1 MADDFVSKPKKKKKN
16 AIDELTAKT
25 KAVKK
30 AKEEKAI
37 KKENATKK
45 SKASQPASKSK
56 KTSSDKPASKAKKTS
71 SDKPA
76 SKAKKTSSDKPATK
90 PKKTSS
96 GKPASKSKKTSS
108 DKSVSKSKKISS
120 DKSVSKSKKISSD
133 KSVGKSKKTSNEK
146 LSGRSKK
153 TLNEKPLRQEK
164 KTAKNVFKPKDHK
177 PKKQQNLNR
186 TKSVVVQSLE
196 HTFRRQ
202 NVLALVNDPV
212 YVPMKAKEMAVILDV
227 PKGKRSEL
235 YEILDELLLDGS
247 LEQDALGRYSISNQ
261 EKLQG
266 IYTANPKGFG
276 FVTVEGYEQ
285 DFYIN
290 PDNIN
295 GAFHKDTVEIAL
307 LPKSPEGKRREAKI
321 TKILGHELLQV
332 VGTYEKIGSFGFITP
347 DDPKIQQDIYI
358 PEHRELGAR
367 HGEKVLATISD
378 YGENGKQPEGI
389 VIELLGM
396 PDEPGTDILS
406 IVKAY
411 GIPSEFPDE
420 VMSQVN
426 EIPGTVTK
434 EQMRGRLDL
443 RDITMVT
450 IDGEDSKDLD
460 DAISL
465 QRDGDNYLLGVH
477 IADVSEYVREKS
489 PLDREALKRG
499 TSVYLTDRV
508 IPMLP
513 KALSNGICSLNE
525 GVDRLAL
532 SCLMTIDKDGRVISH
547 EIAETLVKIKHR
559 MTYHSVK
566 LITEDKD
573 LIEREKY
580 ADIAD
585 MLDDMLSLS
594 KIVRKRRHDNGCIDF
609 DFPETKIIL
618 DEKGNPIDIVP
629 YEHSS
634 ANELIE
640 DFMILANVTVAE
652 EFARAEIPFL
662 YRSHEEPDGDKIHD
676 LGVFIQAFGL
686 SLHPAGDE
694 LRPKDIQNLMNKIL
708 GRPEE
713 ALISRL
719 TLRSMQQAKYT
730 TDPLGHFGLAEKYY
744 CHFTSPIRRYPD
756 LQIHRIIKEKLHGEL
771 STKRIEH
778 FRQILP
784 AVATQT
790 SQLERREDE
799 AERETDKLKKA
810 QYMQMHIGE
819 VYDGVVSG
827 ITGWGLYVELP
838 NTIEGLLHISNI
850 TDDYYIYHE
859 NSYELVG
866 ERTGRTFKMGIPV
879 TIRVEGADTET
890 RTIDFQLMK

>member
-96 GKPASKSKKTSS
+96 DKPATKPKKTSSDKPASKAKKTSSDKPATKPKKTSSGKPASKSKKTSS

-120 DKSVSKSKKISSD
+120 DKSVSKSEKISSD

-266 IYTANPKGFG
+266 IYTAHPKGFG

-378 YGENGKQPEGI
+378 YGENGKLPEGI

-406 IVKAY
+406 KH
-411 GIPSEFPDE
+411 
-420 VMSQVN
+420 
-426 EIPGTVTK
+426 TVF
-434 EQMRGRLDL
+434 
-443 RDITMVT
+443 
-450 IDGEDSKDLD
+450 
-460 DAISL
+460 
-465 QRDGDNYLLGVH
+465 LL
-477 IADVSEYVREKS
+477 
-489 PLDREALKRG
+489 
-499 TSVYLTDRV
+499 
-508 IPMLP
+508 
-513 KALSNGICSLNE
+513 NF
-525 GVDRLAL
+525 
-532 SCLMTIDKDGRVISH
+532 
-547 EIAETLVKIKHR
+547 R
-559 MTYHSVK
+559 MK
-566 LITEDKD
+566 
-573 LIEREKY
+573 
-580 ADIAD
+580 
-585 MLDDMLSLS
+585 
-594 KIVRKRRHDNGCIDF
+594 
-609 DFPETKIIL
+609 
-618 DEKGNPIDIVP
+618 
-629 YEHSS
+629 
-634 ANELIE
+634 
-640 DFMILANVTVAE
+640 
-652 EFARAEIPFL
+652 
-662 YRSHEEPDGDKIHD
+662 
-676 LGVFIQAFGL
+676 
-686 SLHPAGDE
+686 
-694 LRPKDIQNLMNKIL
+694 
-708 GRPEE
+708 
-713 ALISRL
+713 
-719 TLRSMQQAKYT
+719 
-730 TDPLGHFGLAEKYY
+730 
-744 CHFTSPIRRYPD
+744 
-756 LQIHRIIKEKLHGEL
+756 
-771 STKRIEH
+771 
-778 FRQILP
+778 
-784 AVATQT
+784 
-790 SQLERREDE
+790 
-799 AERETDKLKKA
+799 
-810 QYMQMHIGE
+810 
-819 VYDGVVSG
+819 
-827 ITGWGLYVELP
+827 
-838 NTIEGLLHISNI
+838 
-850 TDDYYIYHE
+850 
-859 NSYELVG
+859 
-866 ERTGRTFKMGIPV
+866 
-879 TIRVEGADTET
+879 
-890 RTIDFQLMK
+890 

>member
-186 TKSVVVQSLE
+186 TKSIVVQSPE

-266 IYTANPKGFG
+266 IYTAHPKGFG

-321 TKILGHELLQV
+321 TKILGH
-332 VGTYEKIGSFGFITP
+332 
-347 DDPKIQQDIYI
+347 
-358 PEHRELGAR
+358 
-367 HGEKVLATISD
+367 
-378 YGENGKQPEGI
+378 
-389 VIELLGM
+389 
-396 PDEPGTDILS
+396 
-406 IVKAY
+406 
-411 GIPSEFPDE
+411 
-420 VMSQVN
+420 
-426 EIPGTVTK
+426 
-434 EQMRGRLDL
+434 
-443 RDITMVT
+443 
-450 IDGEDSKDLD
+450 
-460 DAISL
+460 
-465 QRDGDNYLLGVH
+465 
-477 IADVSEYVREKS
+477 
-489 PLDREALKRG
+489 
-499 TSVYLTDRV
+499 
-508 IPMLP
+508 
-513 KALSNGICSLNE
+513 
-525 GVDRLAL
+525 
-532 SCLMTIDKDGRVISH
+532 
-547 EIAETLVKIKHR
+547 
-559 MTYHSVK
+559 
-566 LITEDKD
+566 
-573 LIEREKY
+573 
-580 ADIAD
+580 
-585 MLDDMLSLS
+585 
-594 KIVRKRRHDNGCIDF
+594 
-609 DFPETKIIL
+609 
-618 DEKGNPIDIVP
+618 
-629 YEHSS
+629 
-634 ANELIE
+634 
-640 DFMILANVTVAE
+640 
-652 EFARAEIPFL
+652 
-662 YRSHEEPDGDKIHD
+662 
-676 LGVFIQAFGL
+676 
-686 SLHPAGDE
+686 
-694 LRPKDIQNLMNKIL
+694 
-708 GRPEE
+708 
-713 ALISRL
+713 
-719 TLRSMQQAKYT
+719 
-730 TDPLGHFGLAEKYY
+730 
-744 CHFTSPIRRYPD
+744 
-756 LQIHRIIKEKLHGEL
+756 
-771 STKRIEH
+771 
-778 FRQILP
+778 
-784 AVATQT
+784 
-790 SQLERREDE
+790 
-799 AERETDKLKKA
+799 
-810 QYMQMHIGE
+810 
-819 VYDGVVSG
+819 
-827 ITGWGLYVELP
+827 
-838 NTIEGLLHISNI
+838 
-850 TDDYYIYHE
+850 
-859 NSYELVG
+859 
-866 ERTGRTFKMGIPV
+866 
-879 TIRVEGADTET
+879 
-890 RTIDFQLMK
+890 

>member
-1 MADDFVSKPKKKKKN
+1 MSWSDFKVADDFVSKPKKKKKN

-30 AKEEKAI
+30 AKEEKAA

-45 SKASQPASKSK
+45 SKASQPATKPKKASSDKPATKPK

-71 SDKPA
+71 SNKPA
-76 SKAKKTSSDKPATK
+76 TKPKKTSSDKPATK
-90 PKKTSS
+90 PKK
-96 GKPASKSKKTSS
+96 A
-108 DKSVSKSKKISS
+108 SS

-153 TLNEKPLRQEK
+153 TMNEKPLRQEK
-164 KTAKNVFKPKDHK
+164 KTAKNAFKPKDHK
-177 PKKQQNLNR
+177 PKKQKNLNR
-186 TKSVVVQSLE
+186 TKSVVVQSPE

-227 PKGKRSEL
+227 PKGKRIEL

-266 IYTANPKGFG
+266 IYTAHPKGFG

-332 VGTYEKIGSFGFITP
+332 VGTYEKTGSFGFITP

-434 EQMRGRLDL
+434 E
-443 RDITMVT
+443 
-450 IDGEDSKDLD
+450 
-460 DAISL
+460 
-465 QRDGDNYLLGVH
+465 
-477 IADVSEYVREKS
+477 
-489 PLDREALKRG
+489 
-499 TSVYLTDRV
+499 
-508 IPMLP
+508 
-513 KALSNGICSLNE
+513 
-525 GVDRLAL
+525 
-532 SCLMTIDKDGRVISH
+532 
-547 EIAETLVKIKHR
+547 
-559 MTYHSVK
+559 
-566 LITEDKD
+566 
-573 LIEREKY
+573 
-580 ADIAD
+580 
-585 MLDDMLSLS
+585 
-594 KIVRKRRHDNGCIDF
+594 
-609 DFPETKIIL
+609 
-618 DEKGNPIDIVP
+618 
-629 YEHSS
+629 
-634 ANELIE
+634 
-640 DFMILANVTVAE
+640 
-652 EFARAEIPFL
+652 
-662 YRSHEEPDGDKIHD
+662 
-676 LGVFIQAFGL
+676 
-686 SLHPAGDE
+686 
-694 LRPKDIQNLMNKIL
+694 
-708 GRPEE
+708 
-713 ALISRL
+713 
-719 TLRSMQQAKYT
+719 
-730 TDPLGHFGLAEKYY
+730 
-744 CHFTSPIRRYPD
+744 
-756 LQIHRIIKEKLHGEL
+756 
-771 STKRIEH
+771 
-778 FRQILP
+778 
-784 AVATQT
+784 
-790 SQLERREDE
+790 
-799 AERETDKLKKA
+799 
-810 QYMQMHIGE
+810 
-819 VYDGVVSG
+819 
-827 ITGWGLYVELP
+827 
-838 NTIEGLLHISNI
+838 
-850 TDDYYIYHE
+850 
-859 NSYELVG
+859 
-866 ERTGRTFKMGIPV
+866 
-879 TIRVEGADTET
+879 
-890 RTIDFQLMK
+890 